1 MVDNFNIE
9 KHTYDDLFTVY
20 YTANPNAKTFFHIQL
35 EDGDS
40 FYNSLY
46 DYFFSEDKLIQ
57 YIKNKKGIKFN
68 PTRKQYVELFQHL
81 QNYIDSE
88 NLEIDITKYND
99 SIISIL
105 KEEYNTEE
113 KDSKVIARTDK
124 FGKIGEYIF
133 CSILSNYY
141 GFNCIIPKVHY
152 TTDNNMN
159 VYGIDALFYS
169 ESENL
174 LLFGE
179 SKFCS
184 NLGNGISLINESL
197 SNYQSQIQEEYRLIL
212 SGQNLKN
219 CSNIFN
225 DKFGDIRDVSYTIEE
240 FISKADIKRIGIP
253 IFIAHGTETSEV
265 NILKRLNSISQD
277 KIFDLETIYYFISLP
292 IINKTNL
299 MKCFKN
305 RINQKINEYRNA
317 E

>member
-1 MVDNFNIE
+1 MMDDMMIE
-9 KHTYDDLFTVY
+9 QHHYDDLFTVY
-20 YTANPNAKTFFHIQL
+20 HAINTNANTFFHIQL
-35 EDGDS
+35 EDGDN

-46 DYFFSEDKLIQ
+46 DYFFSEDRLIQ
-57 YIKNKKGIKFN
+57 YIKNKKGIKFS
-68 PTRKQYVELFQHL
+68 PSREQYVELFQHL
-81 QNYIDSE
+81 QNYIDRE
-88 NLEIDITKYND
+88 NLEIDITQYNS

-105 KEEYNTEE
+105 KDEYETEE

-133 CSILSNYY
+133 CSLLSNYY

-152 TTDNNMN
+152 TTDNNMS

-169 ESENL
+169 ESDDL

-179 SKFCS
+179 SKLCS
-184 NLGNGISLINESL
+184 NLGNGISLIKESL
-197 SNYQSQIQEEYRLIL
+197 RTYQSQIQEEYRLIL
-212 SGQNLKN
+212 SGQILKN
-219 CSNIFN
+219 CSSIFN

-240 FISKADIKRIGIP
+240 FISKADIKRIGVP
-253 IFIAHGTETSEV
+253 IFIAHGIETSEV
-265 NILKRLNSISQD
+265 NILKRLNSISQN

-305 RINQKINEYRNA
+305 RINKRINEYKNA
-317 E
+317 